1 MAAIRNI
8 VRDMDDAALARKE
21 LELRREIPVA
31 QSLLSAIKR
40 ERLRRK
46 RLAKK
51 ADDQKT
57 STLPP

>member
-1 MAAIRNI
+1 MASIRNI
-8 VRDMDDAALARKE
+8 VRDMDDEALARKE

-40 ERLRRK
+40 ERIRRK

-51 ADDQKT
+51 ANDQKT
-57 STLPP
+57 STFPS